1 MTVLLYGTN
10 LWCSNIL
17 LFLVV
22 RNTVYAQIGLLQ
34 FFIVYG
40 VCKMYDLLYVFFH

>member
-1 MTVLLYGTN
+1 MTVFLYGTS

-22 RNTVYAQIGLLQ
+22 RNTDYTQIGLLH

-40 VCKMYDLLYVFFH
+40 VCKIYDLLYVFFH